1 MLKVYFSLFAE
12 YPLCKCWASHSFSNI
27 IPFLIFMLTY
37 ILNKTSQLQWEGSSD
52 ARTLPSFNT
61 SSAKKERRNQ
71 HVHPCTRTH
80 THTRLTRAVVTCV
93 SVVSWANEPVRAE
106 IPSRANRCRQRVS
119 FAPTCYQVGAKKRG
133 METERE
139 RERERGRERGRQSAP
154 SREGD
159 ISAGP
164 MKCSTCHNLKSTDS
178 QGHLCKV
185 TSPNKTLCDISRWHA
200 GTPASHLRVTAQ
212 EVPYA
217 DSLICR
223 VLTKSQKCYHSSHLD
238 HVSQPQSQL

>member
-1 MLKVYFSLFAE
+1 MRGQLWCTNAAE
-12 YPLCKCWASHSFSNI
+12 LLH
-27 IPFLIFMLTY
+27 LIC
-37 ILNKTSQLQWEGSSD
+37 
-52 ARTLPSFNT
+52 
-61 SSAKKERRNQ
+61 KKERRNQ
-71 HVHPCTRTH
+71 HVHPCTCTLIRTH
-80 THTRLTRAVVTCV
+80 AHTRLTRAVVNCV

-106 IPSRANRCRQRVS
+106 IPSCANRYRQS
-119 FAPTCYQVGAKKRG
+119 FIRADVLSGRSKKERDG
-133 METERE
+133 DRKRE
-139 RERERGRERGRQSAP
+139 REGERGRQSAP

-200 GTPASHLRVTAQ
+200 GTPASHFRVTAQ
-212 EVPYA
+212 EVPYS

-238 HVSQPQSQL
+238 HVSEPQSQL